1 MKEHLIA
8 LKKLISFNLKKTYRH
23 LIAEV
28 GTLDWNLFRPT
39 AFGASIDFHFSV
51 RRGRSGRFFVQF
63 ERFFVQLWTF
73 FVQLVTFFVQLRKCF
88 VQLSCFLKIEGL
100 LIRNY

>member
-1 MKEHLIA
+1 MKLNQKGPH
-8 LKKLISFNLKKTYRH
+8 RH

-28 GTLDWNLFRPT
+28 VTMDRTLFT